1 QDDITRK
8 RPSIDLLANLLCPG
22 IDERLA
28 LLERFNPCAPLVRSL
43 VVQCGVPAETPLLA
57 RPLALDALWRN
68 FLLGRDELDP
78 QLARFARLTGAGERG
93 IDAVGIE
100 PRIVATVKRF
110 ARRAVA
116 GKGSLRLALSGPNGS
131 GKLALV
137 QGLAH
142 DLGLRLLVVDLRDA
156 ASPAEV
162 RETLARAR
170 MASGLL
176 GALPYIH
183 GVGPLAQREPQ
194 LVRAMTDALAS
205 SHSWFVLSLNAPLAQ
220 THGASL
226 RAVHLALGFPST
238 ATRLTA
244 WRSALSSN
252 RVEAGGED
260 IERVATRFRLSAAQI
275 EQAAV

>member
-1 QDDITRK
+1 APDVGLGDGAGAADLIAGLARGDAKLGRMAEWLGLTNVDLAILALVLAPDVDLRYERVYAYLQDDITRK

-142 DLGLRLLVVDLRDA
+142 HLGLRLLVVDLR
-156 ASPAEV
+156 
-162 RETLARAR
+162 
-170 MASGLL
+170 
-176 GALPYIH
+176 
-183 GVGPLAQREPQ
+183 
-194 LVRAMTDALAS
+194 
-205 SHSWFVLSLNAPLAQ
+205 
-220 THGASL
+220 
-226 RAVHLALGFPST
+226 
-238 ATRLTA
+238 
-244 WRSALSSN
+244 
-252 RVEAGGED
+252 
-260 IERVATRFRLSAAQI
+260 
-275 EQAAV
+275 